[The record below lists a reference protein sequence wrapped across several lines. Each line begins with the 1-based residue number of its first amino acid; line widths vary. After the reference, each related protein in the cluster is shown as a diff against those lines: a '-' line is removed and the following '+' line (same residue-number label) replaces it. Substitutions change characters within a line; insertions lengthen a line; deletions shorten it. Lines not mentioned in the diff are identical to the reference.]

1 MQFGSALVL
10 VFRRQIKRTNTK
22 AREKAMFQPNTNQF
36 SGDKKK
42 MIRLAVAL
50 STVLLVIWAFLLQQ
64 KDQAT
69 NQNWV
74 DQSTLT
80 ADSLRDSRLDSLR
93 LALGSTIPS
102 SVSKEE
108 KGSSSSGI
116 VATFMILAFSVG
128 GLWWW
133 TKKQQKDGANTHK
146 EIMREVATQHFSN
159 GQSILV
165 TEFNGEYWFFSSNSM
180 GMNLMQ
186 RVPKHEWN
194 EGAALHTS
202 NGSINTFSFNQIM
215 QQFSGGKA

>member
-1 MQFGSALVL
+1 
-10 VFRRQIKRTNTK
+10 
-22 AREKAMFQPNTNQF
+22 MFQPTMNNQF
-36 SGDKKK
+36 TGDKKK

-64 KDQAT
+64 KNES
-69 NQNWV
+69 NQSNWV
-74 DQSTLT
+74 DQSSVT

-108 KGSSSSGI
+108 KGSSSNGI
-116 VATFMILAFSVG
+116 MATFILLAFSVG

-133 TKKQQKDGANTHK
+133 TKKNQKEGLNPSK

-159 GQSILV
+159 GQCIMV
-165 TEFNGEYWFFSSNSM
+165 TEFNGEYWFFSSSNT
-180 GMNLMQ
+180 GMSLMQ
-186 RVPKHEWN
+186 RMPKHEWN
-194 EGAALHTS
+194 EGAALQTS
-202 NGSINTFSFNQIM
+202 NGSVNTFSFNQIM